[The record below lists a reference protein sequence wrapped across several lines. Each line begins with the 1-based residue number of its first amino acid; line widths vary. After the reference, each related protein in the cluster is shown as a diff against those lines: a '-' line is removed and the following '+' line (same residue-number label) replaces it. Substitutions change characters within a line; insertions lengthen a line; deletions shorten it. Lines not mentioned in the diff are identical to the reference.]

1 VAWLWHRQAEP
12 GLLVF
17 LFVLFFGLLPTSIVA
32 LFVSIVLRNCD
43 EFSSWWNFV
52 LASLVGWVLII
63 FLARLF
69 LVAQ

>member
-1 VAWLWHRQAEP
+1 
-12 GLLVF
+12 
-17 LFVLFFGLLPTSIVA
+17 

-52 LASLVGWVLII
+52 LASLGGWVLII

>member
-1 VAWLWHRQAEP
+1 
-12 GLLVF
+12 
-17 LFVLFFGLLPTSIVA
+17 